1 IGEVA
6 NPYKK
11 VIFVIGQTLAPFVED
26 NCIPCFGFGRS
37 HMLCRFVI
45 VSVEDVPWADM
56 RKFDD
61 MIPKREFN
69 NFLLRFEAKLAL
81 EALEFPVGGNI
92 VASGLNRTNETG
104 NVIFYKLL
112 PISLYEGHKTCRDE
126 AIDELIGQW
135 QKDRLSPSQVA
146 EKFSKCVLYVT
157 CEPCIMCASTLSFLV
172 KKLKEEKCRGIM
184 ADAAVSLFN
193 SVL

>member
-1 IGEVA
+1 MEAIVDESSYA
-6 NPYKK
+6 LS
-11 VIFVIGQTLAPFVED
+11 I
-26 NCIPCFGFGRS
+26 
-37 HMLCRFVI
+37 VI
-45 VSVEDVPWADM
+45 VSVGDVPWADM

-69 NFLLRFEAKLAL
+69 NFLLRFESNSVLIPLDCRLNLLQRLLNFLCVIL
-81 EALEFPVGGNI
+81 EEGNI

-104 NVIFYKLL
+104 NR
-112 PISLYEGHKTCRDE
+112 GHKTCRDE

-172 KKLKEEKCRGIM
+172 KNLKEEKCRGIM

>member
-1 IGEVA
+1 MEAIVDESSYA
-6 NPYKK
+6 LS
-11 VIFVIGQTLAPFVED
+11 I
-26 NCIPCFGFGRS
+26 
-37 HMLCRFVI
+37 VI
-45 VSVEDVPWADM
+45 VSVGDVPWADM

-69 NFLLRFEAKLAL
+69 NFLLRFEVRQEFFFSDLKSGNTSSGSQYCKILCVIL
-81 EALEFPVGGNI
+81 EEDNI

-104 NVIFYKLL
+104 NVIFYKLS